1 VTKPTPDAK
10 RLAPDSRRKAILV
23 AAIDLFGRCGYS
35 NVTTADIARVSGVTP
50 ALVHHYFGPKR
61 NIYLIILAEWQQI
74 AIDSLNVD
82 RALPFRARL
91 RSAGR
96 AWLEQIARY
105 PAIWMA
111 TGGQGEASGD
121 TEVAAI
127 QHGVRSRAV
136 ELLLEKFDDVVVD
149 TPAARWALLGF
160 TGYHD
165 IVMRAHL
172 RGDVDAETTIA
183 LLVEGLS
190 ATFKTVI
197 PAVNG
202 SAGKRR
208 RKKRTDSPKR

>member
-1 VTKPTPDAK
+1 MTKPTPDAK
-10 RLAPDSRRKAILV
+10 RLAPDSRRKAILG
-23 AAIDLFGRCGYS
+23 AAIELFGRCGYS
-35 NVTTADIARVSGVTP
+35 SVTTADIARESGVTP

-91 RSAGR
+91 RSTAT

-105 PAIWMA
+105 PALWMA

-121 TEVAAI
+121 TEVTAI
-127 QHGVRSRAV
+127 QNGVRSRAV

-165 IVMRAHL
+165 MVMRAHL
-172 RGDVDAETTIA
+172 RGEIELETTVA
-183 LLVEGLS
+183 LLTEGLS

-202 SAGKRR
+202 GGVKRR
-208 RKKRTDSPKR
+208 RKTRTD